1 MTRPHRRRAAQARRR
16 NRALLLVGLLGSTIA
31 AVGFF
36 AAGLVVPGLLST
48 VAGLATVLA
57 AGRHARPANWTP
69 EGRDHESR

>member
-1 MTRPHRRRAAQARRR
+1 MTRLRRRRAAQARRR
-16 NRALLLVGLLGSTIA
+16 NRALLLVSLAGSTLA

-36 AAGLVVPGLLST
+36 AAGLVLPGLLST
-48 VAGLATVLA
+48 IAGLATVLA